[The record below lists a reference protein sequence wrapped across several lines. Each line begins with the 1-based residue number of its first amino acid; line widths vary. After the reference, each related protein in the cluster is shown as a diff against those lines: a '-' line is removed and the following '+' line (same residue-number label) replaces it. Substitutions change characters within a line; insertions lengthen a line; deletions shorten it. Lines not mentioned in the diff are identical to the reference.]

1 MTELVYERALE
12 LQDREGKTYRRVLVY
27 AERQPA
33 GTWAAWVEFVPASG
47 EAVIRTDRETTQS
60 TLKGV
65 AYWATGL
72 QRTYFEGALD
82 RASRLTEPS
91 PRPPPNAPTTGG
103 GMVSFR
109 VRSAHPRV
117 TFRVMAAPTVIPG
130 QRRPVEEEGA
140 DEGAFIYVR
149 TVEPAL
155 LEMPRIY
162 EFLAHFPSSSAAA
175 GLAGR
180 LEEDLRGT
188 GATLE
193 IRRVEVPIE
202 SAAILTAL
210 LTAAAS
216 GPELTG
222 GR

>member
-12 LQDREGKTYRRVLVY
+12 LRDRQGKTYGRVLVY

-33 GTWAAWVEFVPASG
+33 GTWAAWVEFVTASG
-47 EAVIRTDRETTQS
+47 EAVVRTDRETTQS

-65 AYWATGL
+65 SYWATGL

-82 RASRLTEPS
+82 RALRRTDQGARPAPS
-91 PRPPPNAPTTGG
+91 APASGG

-109 VRSAHPRV
+109 IRSKDPRL
-117 TFRVMAAPTVIPG
+117 TFRVMASTTVIPG
-130 QRRPVEEEGA
+130 HRRSVQDEGA

-155 LEMPRIY
+155 TEMPRIY
-162 EFLAHFPSSSAAA
+162 EFLAHFPSRNAAA
-175 GLAGR
+175 VLAER
-180 LEEDLRGT
+180 LEADLRGT
-188 GATLE
+188 GAILE

-202 SAAILTAL
+202 SASILTAL
-210 LTAAAS
+210 LSAAAS

-222 GR
+222 RR